1 MKGIKKNRP
10 LWINTVFEVVLKD
23 ILIYNGD
30 PLSLI
35 KEELQ
40 KLREKKIDLEML
52 KIYTKLSKNLEE
64 YKSNKIQKK
73 IGILLNAKTNDLIYL
88 SQTRFS

>member
-30 PLSLI
+30 PLSRI

-40 KLREKKIDLEML
+40 KLR
-52 KIYTKLSKNLEE
+52 
-64 YKSNKIQKK
+64 
-73 IGILLNAKTNDLIYL
+73 
-88 SQTRFS
+88 

>member
-30 PLSLI
+30 PLSRI